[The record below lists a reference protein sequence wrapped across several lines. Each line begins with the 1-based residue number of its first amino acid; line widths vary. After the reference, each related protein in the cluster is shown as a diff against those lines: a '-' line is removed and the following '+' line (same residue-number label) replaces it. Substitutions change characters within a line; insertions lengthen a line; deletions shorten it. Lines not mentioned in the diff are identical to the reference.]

1 MCVSSELILT
11 SFSNNSQSHTIVSR
25 DEDEHLGTITDAA
38 TTPKNDAASPEGPG
52 SSSRRGLRTRTPAQQ
67 RPYFHNA
74 QAFDDLV
81 SDEPETEGDMKPSP
95 PRPKQKLKFTNLA
108 QVSYPEDTEE
118 NVIED
123 QERMLSLDGEDDD
136 DEVTTGFGEPQP
148 PKRAH
153 YKGKGRAWKK
163 TSDDEDEDYKSPAK
177 EKSMQP
183 KRKFGRR
190 KFSHTTEIA
199 PGAEELRKPDP
210 QDNPKKECI
219 EPTQPSPTQNANK
232 KQRKPRKIHHLSEE
246 FVVDDDPEMAAEAR
260 TTESQEERGD
270 ENVVVSTNPAHKT
283 PKKRGRPRK
292 SDQDSTPKSSS
303 FQDTSTVLSYD
314 DATPVRQKSPLKKT
328 TPTMSAEKIS
338 LPDVDNDRKD
348 SEVGAMTEEGP
359 VDVMQPE
366 EREDSKSVPPSTAT
380 N

>member
-1 MCVSSELILT
+1 
-11 SFSNNSQSHTIVSR
+11 
-25 DEDEHLGTITDAA
+25 
-38 TTPKNDAASPEGPG
+38 
-52 SSSRRGLRTRTPAQQ
+52 
-67 RPYFHNA
+67 
-74 QAFDDLV
+74 
-81 SDEPETEGDMKPSP
+81 MKPSP

-136 DEVTTGFGEPQP
+136 DEVPTGFGEPQP

-210 QDNPKKECI
+210 QDNQKKECI

-246 FVVDDDPEMAAEAR
+246 FVVDEDPEMAVEAR

-328 TPTMSAEKIS
+328 TPTMSADKIS
-338 LPDVDNDRKD
+338 FPDVDNDRKD